1 MEHSQARQALLEIK
15 DLSTCFFS
23 GGKIVRAVNK
33 VSFDVMRGE
42 TFGLVGESGC
52 GKTAVC
58 RSISRLIHAPGKITG
73 GSIRYNGVELL
84 SLGDEAMRKLR
95 GREISMIFQEP
106 MTALNPVIPIRTQ
119 IAETLEAGLSNAEK
133 RNRSI
138 ELLRLVGIPNPEKRM
153 NEYIHQFSGG
163 MRQRAMIAIALAG
176 NPKLLLAD
184 EPTTALDVTIQN
196 QIMQLI
202 GGLREKLGMSM
213 ILVTHDLG
221 VVSQMCDFV
230 AVMYAGHIMEFC
242 DTITLFSSPRHPYTY
257 GLLSSMPQEKL
268 KKLEPISGAPPNLA
282 DPPPGCPFAPRCKF
296 KESRCDEELPE
307 LAAHSDKQH
316 HSVRCHFHEKLS
328 GLEGFIDSQ
337 TAPSGEK
344 L

>member
-1 MEHSQARQALLEIK
+1 MERPLLEVK

-23 GGKIVRAVNK
+23 GDKIVRAVNR
-33 VSFDVMRGE
+33 VSFEVMKGE

-58 RSISRLIHAPGKITG
+58 RSISRLIRPPGKISG
-73 GSIRYNGVELL
+73 GSIRYNGTDLL
-84 SLGDEAMRKLR
+84 SLGEEAMRKKR

-106 MTALNPVIPIRTQ
+106 MTALNPVIPIRVQ
-119 IAETLEAGLSNAEK
+119 IAETLDPALSRAEK
-133 RNRSI
+133 RNRSV
-138 ELLRLVGIPNPEKRM
+138 ELLRMVGIPNPEKRM

-176 NPKLLLAD
+176 RPKLLLAD

-202 GGLREKLGMSM
+202 GNLKEQLGMSM

-242 DTITLFSSPRHPYTY
+242 GVVTLFASPRHPYTY
-257 GLLSSMPQEKL
+257 GLLSSMPQKTL
-268 KKLEPISGAPPNLA
+268 KRLEPISGAPPNLA

-296 KESRCDEELPE
+296 KEGRCEEELPA
-307 LAAHSDKQH
+307 LAPLSGEEGAQGR

-328 GLEGFIDSQ
+328 GLEGFLD
-337 TAPSGEK
+337 AGGPSV
-344 L
+344 